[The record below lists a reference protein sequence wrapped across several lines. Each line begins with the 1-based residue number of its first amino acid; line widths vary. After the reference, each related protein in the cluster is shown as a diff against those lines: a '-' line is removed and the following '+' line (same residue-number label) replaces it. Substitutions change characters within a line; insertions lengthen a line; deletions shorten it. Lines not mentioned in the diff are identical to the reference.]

1 MTMLCS
7 DTVKCTICGTE
18 SECTGIMS
26 TNAFGSSDLDM
37 RPPEMQ
43 RSTMMF
49 WVQRC
54 PRCGY
59 CASDLSEDVPI
70 ACEIIES
77 AAYKERANDPAS
89 PPLARCFAC
98 QALINENAGNYS
110 AAAWALIHAAWAC
123 DDASQEESAKRFR
136 LSAAEMINV
145 AMGKEQLLTD
155 DLTEDVALAIDLMR
169 RAGDHETAR
178 YLVGLI
184 RDMDMKDE
192 IKQILVFQEALMDR
206 GDTACHKC
214 SEVFPDSH
222 HDQPLSF

>member
-7 DTVKCTICGTE
+7 DTVKCAVCGTE
-18 SECTGIMS
+18 SEYTGIVS
-26 TNAFGSSDLDM
+26 TNASGSSDLDM
-37 RPPEMQ
+37 RPPEMH
-43 RSTMMF
+43 RSTMLF

-70 ACEIIES
+70 AHEIIES
-77 AAYKERANDPAS
+77 LAYKDRANDPAS

-123 DDASQEESAKRFR
+123 DDTGQEESAKRFR
-136 LSAAEMINV
+136 LSAADMINV
-145 AMGKEQLLTD
+145 AQSKEQLLTG
-155 DLTEDVALAIDLMR
+155 DLTEDVALTIDLMR
-169 RAGDHETAR
+169 RAGEQATAR
-178 YLVGLI
+178 HLI
-184 RDMDMKDE
+184 GMIRVMDMKDA
-192 IKQILVFQEALMDR
+192 IKKVLAFQEALMDV

-214 SEVFPDSH
+214 SEVFPDSRH
-222 HDQPLSF
+222 HSLSS